1 VIQSA
6 VGASKGLANL
16 SLRGPLTYV
25 ARGKSNLNTISVE
38 MNTLDELLITNR
50 CPIDFD
56 VLVIDTEG
64 SESEVLK

>member
-1 VIQSA
+1 
-6 VGASKGLANL
+6 
-16 SLRGPLTYV
+16 V